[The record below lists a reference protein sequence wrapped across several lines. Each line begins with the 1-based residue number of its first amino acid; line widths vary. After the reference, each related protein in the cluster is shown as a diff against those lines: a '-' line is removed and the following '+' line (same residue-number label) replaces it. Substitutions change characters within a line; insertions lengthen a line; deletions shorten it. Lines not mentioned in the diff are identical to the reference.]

1 MAEIIHLRKNPHEE
15 VQELLPWLVNGTLD
29 PLEAEQIEMHLA
41 GCAECRAEL
50 AAERQLAAA
59 IESSSP
65 ADTEGAWDRM
75 EQRLDAG
82 AVAPFKSSPGWWAR
96 RVPLGWAIGSPIAA
110 AAAVALVMVNVPQR
124 QTAEPQYRALGSPQ
138 PAVTANLIVQ
148 FQPASSLRDV
158 QRALQSVDA
167 RLVDGPTATGAYL
180 LRVDAGRRELALKQ
194 LRDNQ
199 AIALAEPIDGPARE

>member
-29 PLEAEQIEMHLA
+29 PIEVEQIEAHLA

-59 IESSSP
+59 IESSP

-75 EQRLDAG
+75 EQRLEAR
-82 AVAPFKSSPGWWAR
+82 AVASVKPSPNLWRR

-110 AAAVALVMVNVPQR
+110 AVAVALVMVNVSPR
-124 QTAEPQYRALGSPQ
+124 QVAEPQYRALGAPQ
-138 PAVTANLIVQ
+138 PAVAANLIVQ
-148 FQPASSLRDV
+148 FQPATSLRDV
-158 QRALQSVDA
+158 QGALQSVDA
-167 RLVDGPTATGAYL
+167 RFVDGPTETGAYL
-180 LRVDAGRRELALKQ
+180 LRVDAGRREVALKQ

-199 AIALAEPIDGPARE
+199 AIALAEPIDGPAGG